1 MESYRC
7 TEISRCE
14 CGTSCSWKER
24 GWLSDASWINKK
36 TTGILKIRLV
46 FFAFSQWHIA
56 RLTSWNYLLSV
67 FPPGKWFGQG
77 RTWWSSGGGHQAR
90 PYRCPGSPTY
100 PHQSRGGCRTKRH
113 QLAAGRV
120 CGRCVHANRHHL
132 WTYYGTGQASACY
145 PTSPWHLS
153 LPAVWQVRASI
164 YVKVNEW
171 NVTQDGDPS
180 SKCF

>member
-1 MESYRC
+1 MEPVAPEKSVDGC
-7 TEISRCE
+7 QMHPGLT
-14 CGTSCSWKER
+14 
-24 GWLSDASWINKK
+24 KK
-36 TTGILKIRLV
+36 HWDLKYKACFLCFLTV
-46 FFAFSQWHIA
+46 THCKTHFLKLFAFC
-56 RLTSWNYLLSV
+56 

-113 QLAAGRV
+113 QLTAGRV

-164 YVKVNEW
+164 YVKVNE
-171 NVTQDGDPS
+171 
-180 SKCF
+180 C